1 MVRTGTLGHREY
13 RGQGPEHGYYLNV
26 GGSWKPVKNAK
37 DEKSAT
43 VSGWE
48 YEKDR
53 EQIVRAA
60 VGAGDIN
67 VRGDADTGQDS
78 TVGLNWDLDKAYQI
92 TRDHESRTDL
102 YISDTAVNDALH
114 PVATV
119 NRWSNELRNYDK
131 TALKNLEQA
140 GNVVN
145 VLVNRFERLQG
156 RQLDAGAVAIG
167 GVKLAED
174 TYEALLMANFKPDEA
189 KALMRTPS
197 FQQEVLA
204 RLNQIEHV
212 FDKHEESTNE
222 LARLWGAMELDP
234 TPITERRGP
243 VQMALTYS
251 SQINE
256 YLDAD
261 PERGQKLALALAMI
275 QGPKAVIQL
284 AVSTAIGQTELGQ
297 DLNEQYDRAMTR
309 VGTML
314 AEHMEGGGVVLNGES
329 DSDKFLV
336 GGGKLISSM
345 ILGVASGRKGSGG
358 HEAKKPTTTPVE
370 LPGGGKG
377 VINGA
382 KNVASFPEGISFNP
396 NLKKHLSGFDGLS
409 QKSGISGTHN
419 LEAFT
424 KAASSNGIKI
434 LSESPTSV
442 NGITNFVYQIPAYDR
457 AGNVV
462 GYKAKEFTKT
472 VYDPK
477 IFSDQKIL
485 DLGQQAAASGYKDA
499 LSKGVTQFDAT
510 AGGVSFRVYLDR
522 ATGAVTNFHPQ

>member
-1 MVRTGTLGHREY
+1 M
-13 RGQGPEHGYYLNV
+13 
-26 GGSWKPVKNAK
+26 
-37 DEKSAT
+37 
-43 VSGWE
+43 
-48 YEKDR
+48 
-53 EQIVRAA
+53 
-60 VGAGDIN
+60 
-67 VRGDADTGQDS
+67 
-78 TVGLNWDLDKAYQI
+78 
-92 TRDHESRTDL
+92 
-102 YISDTAVNDALH
+102 
-114 PVATV
+114 
-119 NRWSNELRNYDK
+119 
-131 TALKNLEQA
+131 
-140 GNVVN
+140 
-145 VLVNRFERLQG
+145 
-156 RQLDAGAVAIG
+156 DAGAVAIG

-370 LPGGGKG
+370 LPGGGRG

-382 KNVASFPEGISFNP
+382 K
-396 NLKKHLSGFDGLS
+396 DG
-409 QKSGISGTHN
+409 G
-419 LEAFT
+419 
-424 KAASSNGIKI
+424 
-434 LSESPTSV
+434 
-442 NGITNFVYQIPAYDR
+442 
-457 AGNVV
+457 
-462 GYKAKEFTKT
+462 
-472 VYDPK
+472 
-477 IFSDQKIL
+477 
-485 DLGQQAAASGYKDA
+485 
-499 LSKGVTQFDAT
+499 T
-510 AGGVSFRVYLDR
+510 AGFSGGKPSVLDDPYSPHSVAER
-522 ATGAVTNFHPQ
+522 SKLNREHYGRDNAAD